1 MNNIEKSIFRSGEYV
16 GYGAGVWRIVR
27 GAGQWLA
34 YDSSHNRTMLR
45 AGLTHSTSDSAY
57 PRTPDGLSIAI
68 ARCNYLAK
76 TRKPATIGA

>member
-45 AGLTHSTSDSAY
+45 AKTLRNLSALLETQRAPFELTILKV
-57 PRTPDGLSIAI
+57 TP
-68 ARCNYLAK
+68 
-76 TRKPATIGA
+76 